1 MLWFFLFVFLNYN
14 NIYTQVSCLFE
25 FPVSVYKVV
34 LLGLHFLLLWFCFFF
49 FLFFLL
55 FFECLG
61 LMFEFQLW
69 ALDSI

>member
-1 MLWFFLFVFLNYN
+1 MLWVFLLFFFNYN
-14 NIYTQVSCLFE
+14 NICTQVSCLFE

-34 LLGLHFLLLWFCFFF
+34 LLGLHFLSLWFCFF

-61 LMFEFQLW
+61 LMFEFRLW
-69 ALDSI
+69 TVFE

>member
-1 MLWFFLFVFLNYN
+1 MVFFGFFFYYN

-34 LLGLHFLLLWFCFFF
+34 LLGLHFLSLWFCFFSC
-49 FLFFLL
+49 FFLL